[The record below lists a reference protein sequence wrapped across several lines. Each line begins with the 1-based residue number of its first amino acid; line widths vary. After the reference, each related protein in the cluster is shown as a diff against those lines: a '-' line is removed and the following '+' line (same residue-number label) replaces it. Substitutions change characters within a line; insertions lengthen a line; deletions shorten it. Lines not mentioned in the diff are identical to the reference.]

1 MTISTTFIH
10 VFVCSF
16 SHSYIYI
23 YMRAH
28 NFVFYQP
35 GIPMLIHYALKCSIR
50 LIRLACLSVNV
61 DELL

>member
-1 MTISTTFIH
+1 M
-10 VFVCSF
+10 CSF
-16 SHSYIYI
+16 VHSVIHIYI